1 MRLPPDCFQNPACRR
16 KSKPARLSNYG
27 VAVYSQIRFNPECPF
42 LMRKFV
48 AFLLAVLTLMH
59 GTSAALAADRGTPPL
74 VLAAASLQESM
85 NAAADSWARKGH
97 PRPRISFAASS
108 ALARQVAS
116 GAPADLFVSADE
128 PWMDDLQGKGLIR
141 KGTRVS
147 FLRNDLV
154 LIAPRAS
161 KARLRIA
168 RGMPLAAALG
178 GGRLAVADPAGVPAG
193 IYAKQALTR
202 LGVWPSV
209 QSRIAPGDSVRS
221 ALALVSRGAAPLGIV
236 YATDAR
242 ADPAVRVVAVF
253 PAASHD
259 PISYPVATLAASR
272 NPQGEAFRRYLISA
286 EGKAVFRRFG
296 FGTK

>member
-1 MRLPPDCFQNPACRR
+1 MRT
-16 KSKPARLSNYG
+16 
-27 VAVYSQIRFNPECPF
+27 
-42 LMRKFV
+42 FV
-48 AFLLAVLTLMH
+48 ASFL
-59 GTSAALAADRGTPPL
+59 AALAMLCGIAAAAAAPAQPPL

-85 NAAADSWARKGH
+85 NAAADAWARKGH

-108 ALARQVAS
+108 ALARQIAS

-128 PWMDDLQGKGLIR
+128 PWMDDIQGKGLVR
-141 KGTRVS
+141 KGTRLS

-161 KARLRIA
+161 TVRLTIG
-168 RGMPLAAALG
+168 RGMRLDRALG
-178 GGRLAVADPAGVPAG
+178 NGRLAVADPAGVPAG

-202 LGVWPSV
+202 LGAWPSV
-209 QSRIAPGDSVRS
+209 QDRLAPGDSVRA

-242 ADPAVRVVAVF
+242 ADPGVRVVAAF
-253 PAASHD
+253 PASSHD
-259 PISYPVATLAASR
+259 PISYPVATLTASR
-272 NPQGEAFRRYLISA
+272 NPQGEAFRRFLVSA